1 LRGELA
7 VVAIKNKNSIIVG
20 ERYFWLKIEGGK
32 GETLYP
38 PIFLELFFNEWSE
51 KSGR

>member
-20 ERYFWLKIEGGK
+20 ERYFWLKKGGT
-32 GETLYP
+32 GGNPVIL
-38 PIFLELFFNEWSE
+38 LFFWS
-51 KSGR
+51 